1 MMDTMMIL
9 NREMKGN
16 DHFDHDPTMQEY
28 VHKVDQRPGSW
39 FQKASSALEQ
49 RFRSPSRWNDDD
61 CVGWRWKTNI
71 SHDEVSRWRRWF
83 TSTNPHSKTPETEK
97 AIRNRKKMNWK
108 ENSHFAK
115 KRKLKYCTETKKRK
129 FTFFKEN
136 ELKEKFKFG
145 KERETYICQRNQNK
159 N

>member
-49 RFRSPSRWNDDD
+49 QFRSPSRWNDDD

-97 AIRNRKKMNWK
+97 AIRKRKKMNWK

-115 KRKLKYCTETKKRK
+115 KRKLKYCKETKK
-129 FTFFKEN
+129 EN
-136 ELKEKFKFG
+136 LHFLKKM
-145 KERETYICQRNQNK
+145 N
-159 N
+159 